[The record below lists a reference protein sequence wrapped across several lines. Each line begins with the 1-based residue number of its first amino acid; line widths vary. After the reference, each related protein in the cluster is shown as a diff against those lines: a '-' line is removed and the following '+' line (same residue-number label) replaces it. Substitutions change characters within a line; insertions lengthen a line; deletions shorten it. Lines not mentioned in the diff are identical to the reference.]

1 MQANRNVKD
10 MIKRIT
16 IIVNNLDSHNKTMTN
31 QEKVRKIL
39 RSQLKVNWG
48 LKVTASEEAQDL

>member
-1 MQANRNVKD
+1 MQANGTVKD

-16 IIVNNLDSHNKTMTN
+16 IIVKNLNSLDKTMSN

-39 RSQLKVNWG
+39 RSQPKVNWG

>member
-1 MQANRNVKD
+1 MQANGTVKD
-10 MIKRIT
+10 MIKRII
-16 IIVNNLDSHNKTMTN
+16 IIVKNLNSLDKTMSN

-39 RSQLKVNWG
+39 RSQPKVNWG